1 RRSTRARPPAR
12 QWADQRLRAAQK
24 GNVCLGRQFARCAA
38 RSRARPAAR
47 GGTDRRLPRGRERIQ
62 GKARAALQRQMSK
75 RALAAEILRRF
86 APLDH
91 ASRLLGMHLLEGRA
105 GHVRMS
111 MRVTEAMLNAQQ
123 ICHGGLIFTLADT
136 SFGYASNSHN
146 QRAVAASCSIEF
158 LAPA

>member
-1 RRSTRARPPAR
+1 
-12 QWADQRLRAAQK
+12 
-24 GNVCLGRQFARCAA
+24 
-38 RSRARPAAR
+38 
-47 GGTDRRLPRGRERIQ
+47 
-62 GKARAALQRQMSK
+62 
-75 RALAAEILRRF
+75 
-86 APLDH
+86 
-91 ASRLLGMHLLEGRA
+91 MHLLEGRA

-158 LAPA
+158 LAPAQVGDELTAEASEVAHSGRTRIYDVRVTNQREEVIAVFRGKSTTVKGTWIE